1 VRPEPREKR
10 FWIICFSL
18 QDVWQRLGI
27 LTLFSIWLASLL
39 LAVTLP
45 YWRSS
50 IEVMGLSSPN
60 VDPVYRGDPSKPYVS
75 FAINVD
81 WGQEVLP
88 AMFDVLRDHDVKG
101 TFFVTGRWARLYPDL
116 VRQMVQA
123 GHEVANH
130 GMQHHHPKELGD
142 WELTMLLL
150 ENHRLLTSLVGKPA
164 LLFAPPYG
172 EVDRRIVQTA
182 RNLGYRTVM
191 WTIDTIDWQE
201 PSVETTMQRVLS
213 KVQNGAIVLMH
224 PKPNTVK
231 ALPGIIEGLR
241 RQNFQIV
248 PVGKLLEE
256 SEANIL
262 AP

>member
-1 VRPEPREKR
+1 MFGRDRDLDSV
-10 FWIICFSL
+10 C
-18 QDVWQRLGI
+18 
-27 LTLFSIWLASLL
+27 IWLASLL

-101 TFFVTGRWARLYPDL
+101 TFFVTGRWARLYPEL

-150 ENHRLLTSLVGKPA
+150 KTIDCLPVSWENPLCCL
-164 LLFAPPYG
+164 PPYG
-172 EVDRRIVQTA
+172 R
-182 RNLGYRTVM
+182 
-191 WTIDTIDWQE
+191 
-201 PSVETTMQRVLS
+201 
-213 KVQNGAIVLMH
+213 
-224 PKPNTVK
+224 
-231 ALPGIIEGLR
+231 
-241 RQNFQIV
+241 
-248 PVGKLLEE
+248 
-256 SEANIL
+256 
-262 AP
+262 